1 MQLRMRGQPHLGKEV
16 LMQRSIRVN
25 RSVLAL
31 GALALALVMACAS
44 ARGTEHGSPADLIVL
59 DARVSTQDEAQPE
72 ARAFAVRD
80 GVFAAVGSEAEI
92 ERWRGAHTRVVRA
105 GGRRIV
111 PGLVDSH
118 LHAVRG
124 GRFYNLELR
133 WEGVDSLE
141 RALAMIR
148 EQARRTPPG
157 QWVRVVGG
165 WSPQQ
170 FRERRMPTVEE
181 LDAAAP
187 DVPVLVLFLYSQA
200 LLNRAGAQALGLTP
214 ASTAPAGGRYEF
226 APSGGAILH
235 AEPNPLILYGTIA
248 RLPELSALDQL
259 NSTQHFYRELNRF
272 GLTGAVDAGGGGH
285 AYPDDYEATRALA
298 EQPSFPLRLS
308 TYLFAQRKGSEL
320 ADVTRWTREE
330 ELELNRAAEL
340 LHGYVTEGA
349 GENLVWSAGDFENF
363 LAPRPELE
371 PAMESELAAVVRVL
385 AERDWPIRIHATYDE
400 SITRILDV
408 FEPIFRETG
417 YRARWC
423 IDHAETISTRNIER
437 VRALGGGIAVQDRM
451 AFAGELFEQ
460 RYGAAAAAQAPPL
473 RALLDAGIPLGAG
486 TDATRVSS
494 YNPWVAL
501 HWLVSGR
508 TVGGTQ
514 LAAPENRLTRAE
526 ALRLYTLGSA
536 WFSGEE
542 SVKGR
547 IAPGQLADFAL
558 LSADYFDV
566 PEGEIPSI
574 ESLLTVVGGE
584 VVHAAGEFAQLAP
597 SLPPVSP
604 AWSPVAHFG
613 GHARSER
620 AAE

>member
-1 MQLRMRGQPHLGKEV
+1 MTRTTRFA
-16 LMQRSIRVN
+16 R
-25 RSVLAL
+25 A
-31 GALALALVMACAS
+31 ALALSLLAASFGAACAS
-44 ARGTEHGSPADLIVL
+44 TRGGAPAEAADLIVL
-59 DARVSTQDEAQPE
+59 GARVATQDPQRPQAQ
-72 ARAFAVRD
+72 AFAVRE
-80 GVFAAVGSEAEI
+80 GVFTAVGSEAEI
-92 ERWRGAHTRVVRA
+92 ERWRGAHTRVVHA
-105 GGRRIV
+105 GDRRIV

-133 WEGVDSLE
+133 WEGVDTLARGLE
-141 RALAMIR
+141 MIA
-148 EQARRTPPG
+148 EQARRTPAG

-181 LDAAAP
+181 LNAAAP
-187 DVPVLVLFLYSQA
+187 NVPVLVLFLYSQA
-200 LLNRAGAQALGLTP
+200 LVNRAGAQALGLTP
-214 ASTAPAGGRYEF
+214 ASTPPAGGRYEF
-226 APSGGAILH
+226 APEGGAILH

-248 RLPELSALDQL
+248 RLPELSQDDQL

-285 AYPDDYEATRALA
+285 AHPQDYAATLALA
-298 EQPSFPLRLS
+298 ARPHFPLRLS
-308 TYLFAQRKGSEL
+308 TYLFAQKKGTEL
-320 ADVTRWTREE
+320 ADITRWTREE
-330 ELELNRAAEL
+330 ELELNRAAER

-363 LAPRPELE
+363 LAPRPEL
-371 PAMESELAAVVRVL
+371 AASMEAELTAVVRVL
-385 AERDWPIRIHATYDE
+385 ARHDWPIRIHATYDE

-408 FEPIFRETG
+408 FEPVFRETG

-423 IDHAETISTRNIER
+423 IDHAETISARNIER

-451 AFAGELFEQ
+451 AFAGELFAQ
-460 RYGAAAAAQAPPL
+460 RYGSAAAAQAPPL
-473 RALLDAGIPLGAG
+473 RALLEAGIPLGAG

-501 HWLVSGR
+501 HWMVSGR
-508 TVGGTQ
+508 TVGGTE

-526 ALRLYTLGSA
+526 ALQLYTLGSA

-542 SVKGR
+542 RVKGR

-558 LSADYFDV
+558 LSADYFEV
-566 PEGEIPSI
+566 PEAQIPAI
-574 ESLLTVVGGE
+574 ESVLTVVGGD
-584 VVHAAGEFAQLAP
+584 VVWAAGPYAELAP
-597 SLPPVSP
+597 QLPPVSP

-613 GHARSER
+613 GHAAPSASD
-620 AAE
+620 AAR